1 MNYLLIRSFDN
12 YVFANITL
20 AMLQDAGIDCHLR
33 DENTITLDPL
43 LSPMIGGM
51 KLMVLESQAKEAEEI
66 IEAAEKQYLLNFTCP
81 GCKNA
86 GLEKITRITKPNSV
100 LQGLWN
106 TLKNGQPIESETWYQ
121 CLHCKERFDSLPEAV
136 YE

>member
-1 MNYLLIRSFDN
+1 MNYQLIRSFDN

-20 AMLQDAGIDCHLR
+20 SMLQDAGIDCHLR

-51 KLMVLESQAKEAEEI
+51 KLMVIETQAKEAEEMLDT
-66 IEAAEKQYLLNFTCP
+66 AEKEYLMAFICP
-81 GCKNA
+81 GCGKP
-86 GLEKITRITKPNSV
+86 GIEKIIKTTKPTSV

-106 TLKNGQPIESETWYQ
+106 TLKNGEPVETESWYQ
-121 CLHCKERFDSLPEAV
+121 CLHCNERFDILPEPV
-136 YE
+136 YP